1 MTSREI
7 NRVVYNIK
15 NSSFGKCVAIL
26 HNIYAQGYADG
37 HSACCDELAV
47 ADGDEVVT
55 MDIDELRRRMSLGNT
70 VDDQI
75 EKIFEGIKEIKR
87 SEHYD

>member
-1 MTSREI
+1 M
-7 NRVVYNIK
+7 
-15 NSSFGKCVAIL
+15 
-26 HNIYAQGYADG
+26 
-37 HSACCDELAV
+37 

-87 SEHYD
+87 SEHCD